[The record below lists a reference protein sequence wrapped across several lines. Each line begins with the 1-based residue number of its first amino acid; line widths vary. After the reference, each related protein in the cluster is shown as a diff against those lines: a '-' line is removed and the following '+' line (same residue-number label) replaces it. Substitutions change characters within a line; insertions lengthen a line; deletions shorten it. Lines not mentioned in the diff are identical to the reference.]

1 MDNIALK
8 TVQNLIDLEGLVSN
22 DLRIKSN
29 FPNLEDSLNEQKIDL
44 AYEEISSWPNYSLTP
59 IAELSDLAKFCGV
72 GQIFYKDESAR
83 LGLGSFKALGGA
95 YAVKRVAKNYSL
107 LGNKIKELVVT
118 TASAGNHGRSVA
130 WGAKQVG
137 CSAKIYVHS
146 GVSRA
151 RADAMSKF
159 GADIIRI
166 DGNYDEAL
174 AECIKAARE
183 NSWELV
189 SDTSWAGYEDVPLDI
204 MSGYGVLMRETLEQM
219 GSVKPTHLFLP
230 AGCGG
235 LAAGL
240 ISFLWREMNENLCKL
255 ISVESTHSSCILE
268 SIKAQRPVFI
278 DIKEETAMVGLSC
291 GEVSEQAWK
300 ILSKTLSHSVSISDK
315 AVAPLMKLFLDG
327 KFGGGSI
334 EAGECSTSGAA
345 SLLAICK
352 EKKLKK
358 EISLDEESIVLLIGT
373 EGATDID
380 AYNELISR
388 GSLVV

>member
-8 TVQNLIDLEGLVSN
+8 TVQNLIDLEGIVSN
-22 DLRIKSN
+22 DLRLKSS
-29 FPNLEDSLNEQKIDL
+29 FPNLDDSLNVQKIDL
-44 AYEEISSWPNYSLTP
+44 AYGEICSWPNYSPTP

-72 GQIFYKDESAR
+72 GKIFYKDESAR

-107 LGNKIKELVVT
+107 LGNEIKKLVVT

-151 RADAMSKF
+151 RADAMAKF
-159 GADIIRI
+159 GAEIIRI

-204 MSGYGVLMRETLEQM
+204 MSGYGVLMREALEQM

-240 ISFLWREMNENLCKL
+240 ISFLWREMNENLCEL
-255 ISVESTHSSCILE
+255 ISVESSHSSCILE
-268 SIKAQRPVFI
+268 SIKAKRPVFV

-327 KFGGGSI
+327 KCGGGSI
-334 EAGECSTSGAA
+334 EAGECATSGAA

-358 EISLDEESIVLLIGT
+358 EMNLDEGSIVLLIGT
-373 EGATDID
+373 EGATDIE
-380 AYNELISR
+380 AYNELISK